1 MKRPVVFVVMDG
13 IGLSEN
19 IVGNAVKASYTPT
32 LDRLMSTLPT
42 HPFKLMELR
51 QDYQVMKIWGIVK
64 LDIMRLGVVKSMLK
78 VRNQ

>member
-51 QDYQVMKIWGIVK
+51 
-64 LDIMRLGVVKSMLK
+64 
-78 VRNQ
+78 